1 MITIFYGMSGSF
13 KLTTMT
19 RSKNYKDDFK
29 IYSDVKPHYGY
40 INQFFKDIRQ
50 PSDLDFVIHRLLTL
64 KTPGLLEGKKN
75 ISIERGVSDFLQ
87 CYINR
92 PETNK
97 YLDLSFIPKVISEER
112 DILTSLQPKEE
123 LKKVLLVMLD
133 KDFIS
138 NTILL
143 EPTRK
148 AIYDNI
154 DYYLERQRDYVK
166 FTETYNNISEV
177 IEIKNALEYLNNLKK

>member
-1 MITIFYGMSGSF
+1 MITIFYGMSGSL

-19 RSKNYKDDFK
+19 RSRKYKNDFK
-29 IYSDVKPHYGY
+29 IYSDVKPHYEY
-40 INQFFKDIRQ
+40 INRFFKGIRE
-50 PSDLDFVIHRLLTL
+50 PSDLDFAIHRLLTL
-64 KTPGLLEGKKN
+64 KTPGLLEGREN
-75 ISIERGVSDFLQ
+75 ISIERGISDFLQ

-97 YLDLSFIPKVISEER
+97 YLDLSFIPEVISEER
-112 DILTSLQPKEE
+112 KILSSIRKGEE
-123 LKKVLLVMLD
+123 TRKILLVMLD
-133 KDFIS
+133 KNFIK

-148 AIYDNI
+148 IIYENV

-177 IEIKNALEYLNNLKK
+177 IEITNAIEYLNNLK

>member
-1 MITIFYGMSGSF
+1 M
-13 KLTTMT
+13 K
-19 RSKNYKDDFK
+19 
-29 IYSDVKPHYGY
+29 
-40 INQFFKDIRQ
+40 
-50 PSDLDFVIHRLLTL
+50 
-64 KTPGLLEGKKN
+64 
-75 ISIERGVSDFLQ
+75 

-148 AIYDNI
+148 AIYDNT